1 MGIFIHF
8 NTSYYSCVN
17 RVIFYDLK
25 DLGYFFSWYMYNL
38 RIQHNL
44 TDSRGA

>member
-8 NTSYYSCVN
+8 NTSYHSCVN
-17 RVIFYDLK
+17 RVIVHDLK
-25 DLGYFFSWYMYNL
+25 DLGSFCGWYMYNL

-44 TDSRGA
+44 TDSREA